1 MPRPPQQSEAAHLL
15 AEVQEPAAAVHQHR
29 LPKVREALPSEGEP
43 GGQVPGGLVAHD
55 AHPADRPKRH
65 AAVLVGIDRHQH
77 QVFTDVD
84 GREVDGVVRAE
95 RQELLRLGAAV
106 AWKAEKRGAGT
117 RIGICG
123 RLCPGD
129 AARALLKLMPAD
141 VETLKRLKTICQE
154 LIKNPVAQPMHGL
167 DSLFFSQSPSE
178 TCYNLVVCYSLLM
191 PGTGEC
197 YSSREAFTRAI

>member
-1 MPRPPQQSEAAHLL
+1 MERSVTAKQVLSLWSQL
-15 AEVQEPAAAVHQHR
+15 ADKGCTLSHSQ
-29 LPKVREALPSEGEP
+29 
-43 GGQVPGGLVAHD
+43 
-55 AHPADRPKRH
+55 
-65 AAVLVGIDRHQH
+65 
-77 QVFTDVD
+77 
-84 GREVDGVVRAE
+84 
-95 RQELLRLGAAV
+95 LR
-106 AWKAEKRGAGT
+106 
-117 RIGICG
+117 
-123 RLCPGD
+123 D